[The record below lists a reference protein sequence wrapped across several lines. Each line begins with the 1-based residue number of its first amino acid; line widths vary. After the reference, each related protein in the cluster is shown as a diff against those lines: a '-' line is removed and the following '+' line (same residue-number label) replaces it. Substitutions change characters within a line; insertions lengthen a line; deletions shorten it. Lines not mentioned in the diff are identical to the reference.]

1 MTIEVLAE
9 KNLACVRTFLQTA
22 SAEEGRALFAPGA
35 VVEYQTAQ
43 RVPLSVDASA
53 WPAQGAWR
61 FENVRVYTGD
71 DPNTILAEAD
81 KVTADGTEYLIV
93 EFLLEEGGIRRY
105 REIPN
110 PTMSLHR

>member
-9 KNLACVRTFLQTA
+9 QNLACVRAFLQTA
-22 SAEEGRALFAPGA
+22 SAEEGRGLFVPHA
-35 VVEYQTAQ
+35 VVEYQAAD
-43 RVPLSVDASA
+43 RVPRSVDAA
-53 WPAQGAWR
+53 DWPAQGAWQ

-81 KVTADGTEYLIV
+81 KLTADGTEYLIV
-93 EFLLEEGGIRRY
+93 EFLLEEGKIRRY